1 MDKYLI
7 INADDF
13 GMCHA
18 QNLAIMD
25 LLRCGGIEELLSS
38 DNPAVNGA
46 RELLRQAL
54 PRVGCSFEG
63 QDNKRRGLFK

>member
-1 MDKYLI
+1 MAEHLTV
-7 INADDF
+7 AR
-13 GMCHA
+13 GE
-18 QNLAIMD
+18 

-54 PRVGCSFEG
+54 PRVGCSFESA
-63 QDNKRRGLFK
+63 DARRKGLFK